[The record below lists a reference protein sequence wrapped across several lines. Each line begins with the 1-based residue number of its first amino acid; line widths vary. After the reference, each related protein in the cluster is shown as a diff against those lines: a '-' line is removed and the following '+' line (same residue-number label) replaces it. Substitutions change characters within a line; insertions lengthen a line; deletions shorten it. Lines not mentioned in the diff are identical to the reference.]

1 MFHCTTCDY
10 TSNRRANLQ
19 THYERK
25 NKCQPVI
32 ISVPVVVEPVKIK
45 VREPCIEPIEAANPC
60 QCQKCD
66 KILSTKKYAKK
77 HELLC
82 NGLHILQCPTCLKMC
97 KNKSAKSSHIFYGK
111 CKPPINAT
119 EAGSL
124 LGTSTRLQEK
134 IARLENTIETLT
146 STITTLTGTIE
157 TLKNKPKPKRGALNG
172 PVRLQI
178 ASDQKWHCSSC
189 DIVFVSTF
197 EVDHTIPLW
206 DGGLDHR
213 DNATALCVSCHA
225 LKTQNEW
232 VMRSHKR
239 EHVSE

>member
-1 MFHCTTCDY
+1 VVP
-10 TSNRRANLQ
+10 
-19 THYERK
+19 EPV
-25 NKCQPVI
+25 PVI
-32 ISVPVVVEPVKIK
+32 IVVDEPSIELVEF
-45 VREPCIEPIEAANPC
+45 NPC
-60 QCQKCD
+60 QCFKCKKVLSCKSSLIQHQKICQGIKVKSIHCPICLKVFASKSSKCD
-66 KILSTKKYAKK
+66 HKR
-77 HELLC
+77 
-82 NGLHILQCPTCLKMC
+82 NVR
-97 KNKSAKSSHIFYGK
+97 
-111 CKPPINAT
+111 CKPPMNLPET
-119 EAGSL
+119 V
-124 LGTSTRLQEK
+124 QEK